1 MYSFKKCLGIS
12 FIIVAIIS
20 IMVITVYSA
29 ITIIPLIWIL
39 FGIEVVFVL
48 AFFLWLLS
56 LIW

>member
-20 IMVITVYSA
+20 IMVITVCFA
-29 ITIIPLIWIL
+29 LIKPILWIL
-39 FGIEVVFVL
+39 FGIEAAFVL
-48 AFFLWLLS
+48 AFFLWFFN

>member
-20 IMVITVYSA
+20 IMVITVCFA
-29 ITIIPLIWIL
+29 LTKPILWIL

>member
-20 IMVITVYSA
+20 IMVITVYFA
-29 ITIIPLIWIL
+29 TTMIPVLWIL
-39 FGIEVVFVL
+39 FGIGAVFVL
-48 AFFLWLLS
+48 AFFLWFFS

>member
-20 IMVITVYSA
+20 IMVITVCFA
-29 ITIIPLIWIL
+29 LIKPILWIL
-39 FGIEVVFVL
+39 FGIEAAFVF

>member
-20 IMVITVYSA
+20 IMVITVCFA
-29 ITIIPLIWIL
+29 LTKPILWIL
-39 FGIEVVFVL
+39 FGIEAAFVF
-48 AFFLWLLS
+48 AFFLWFFN

>member
-20 IMVITVYSA
+20 IMVVTVHFA
-29 ITIIPLIWIL
+29 LMKPILWIL
-39 FGIEVVFVL
+39 FGIEAVFVL
-48 AFFLWLLS
+48 ALFLWFFN